1 MHNKTKV
8 YEAIQKN
15 FAILKGMSDH
25 QGREHK
31 LLARQNKKMKAQYEK
46 NAVELK
52 ELKET
57 HRIAMEEL
65 VFLREKDA
73 AFASADMDKQMLVD
87 KIEALEREVER
98 QAGQLE
104 DNDFNIRV
112 LKKENEQFK
121 SDALNANEIRIKAV
135 AAQ

>member
-1 MHNKTKV
+1 
-8 YEAIQKN
+8 
-15 FAILKGMSDH
+15 
-25 QGREHK
+25 
-31 LLARQNKKMKAQYEK
+31 
-46 NAVELK
+46 
-52 ELKET
+52 
-57 HRIAMEEL
+57 
-65 VFLREKDA
+65 
-73 AFASADMDKQMLVD
+73 MLVD

-98 QAGQLE
+98 QAGELE